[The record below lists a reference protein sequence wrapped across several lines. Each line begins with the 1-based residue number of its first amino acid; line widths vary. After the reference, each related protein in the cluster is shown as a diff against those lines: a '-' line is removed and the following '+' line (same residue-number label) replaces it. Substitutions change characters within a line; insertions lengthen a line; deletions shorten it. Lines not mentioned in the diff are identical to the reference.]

1 MDTQDLSRT
10 RLADLAAHSGVS
22 TATVSRVLNRKPGVA
37 EATRQAV
44 FHAVD
49 MLGYEPTRRVTSQTA
64 GLVGLIIPELVN
76 PVFPALA
83 QAIETALAHHSFTP
97 LLCTQTSS
105 GVSED
110 EYVETLLEAKVD
122 GIVFV
127 NGLHADSQAPLTRYE
142 RLREQNVPYVL
153 VNGHRPEL
161 EAPSV
166 SVDERQAMD
175 LAVRH
180 LASMGHTS
188 IGLAVGPDRLLPAQQ
203 KREGFVAAMQRHL
216 GVDAS
221 DAVVNSLFTLEGGE
235 AATRTLLRQGK
246 TGIVCGSDL
255 MALGAIRAIASAGL
269 SVPTDASVI
278 GFDDSIFMGFVSPA
292 LTTLRQPVVGMG
304 QAAVDLLLHAMDG
317 ERDSSELRF
326 APELIV
332 RDSTAALRPRP

>member
-1 MDTQDLSRT
+1 MNTQEISRT
-10 RLADLAAHSGVS
+10 KLADLAAHSGVS

-49 MLGYEPTRRVTSQTA
+49 MLGYEPSRRSTVATA

-83 QAIETALAHHSFTP
+83 QAIETSLAHHSYTP
-97 LLCTQTSS
+97 MLCTQTSS

-110 EYVETLLEAKVD
+110 EYVETLLEARVD

-142 RLREQNVPYVL
+142 RLSDQNIPYVL

-161 EAPSV
+161 KAPSV
-166 SVDERQAMD
+166 SVDERAAMD

-180 LASMGHTS
+180 LVSMGHTS
-188 IGLAVGPDRLLPAQQ
+188 IGLTVGPDRLLPAQQ
-203 KREGFVAAMQRHL
+203 KREGFLTAMRRYL
-216 GVDAS
+216 DVDAS

-235 AATRTLLRQGK
+235 AGARALLSQGHS
-246 TGIVCGSDL
+246 GILCGSDL
-255 MALGAIRAIASAGL
+255 MALGAICAVTSAGL
-269 SVPTDASVI
+269 SVPGDVSVI
-278 GFDDSIFMGFVSPA
+278 GFDDSIFMGFVSPS
-292 LTTLRQPVVGMG
+292 LTTLRQPVSGMG

-317 ERDSSELRF
+317 ATDSSELRF

-332 RDSTAALRPRP
+332 RESTAAHRPTP